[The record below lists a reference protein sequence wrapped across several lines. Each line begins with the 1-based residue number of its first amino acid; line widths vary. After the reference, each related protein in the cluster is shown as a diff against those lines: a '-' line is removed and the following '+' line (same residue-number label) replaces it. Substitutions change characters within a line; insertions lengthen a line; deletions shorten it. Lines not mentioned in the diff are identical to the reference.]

1 MSKKYEMSDGTVVGI
16 CITGMYAGNSVR
28 KLLKQVC
35 ENQARAAGGV
45 SGRLGRE
52 ISYAAAG
59 ILYGGM
65 TVSAMSKIYDFYKA
79 VQKRGDSRRAQQNAD
94 TVAFTGEEEE
104 EEYTDE

>member
-1 MSKKYEMSDGTVVGI
+1 MSKNYEMSDGTVVGI
-16 CITGMYAGNSVR
+16 FAAGVYAGNSVR

-52 ISYAAAG
+52 IAYAATG

-65 TVSAMSKIYDFYKA
+65 TAHAIAKVYDFYKCA
-79 VQKRGDSRRAQQNAD
+79 QKRGEAIKAQQNAD
-94 TVAFTGEEEE
+94 TVEFTGEEEE

>member
-1 MSKKYEMSDGTVVGI
+1 MSKKYEMSDGTVIGI
-16 CITGMYAGNSVR
+16 CAAGLYAGNSVR

-52 ISYAAAG
+52 IAYAATG

-65 TVSAMSKIYDFYKA
+65 TAHAIAKAYDFYKC
-79 VQKRGDSRRAQQNAD
+79 VQKCGDSRRAQQNAD
-94 TVAFTGEEEE
+94 TVVFTGEEEE